1 MLFEEMELDLAVD
14 CGQLWSDEDGV
25 HWDEVHPH
33 Q

>member
-1 MLFEEMELDLAVD
+1 MLFEEMELDLSVD
-14 CGQLWSDEDGV
+14 CGQLWSVFGV